1 MKQESS
7 KGFHELVEDNYII
20 HKEENQSL
28 GKLFWKNVTIWK
40 NCVTQAGKKKNSS
53 KTLTLSFLYRIL
65 TSPTK
70 ESMLVCG
77 KEAALEKKTW
87 DT

>member
-40 NCVTQAGKKKNSS
+40 NCVTQAGKKNSS

-77 KEAALEKKTW
+77 KEAALEKKKTW